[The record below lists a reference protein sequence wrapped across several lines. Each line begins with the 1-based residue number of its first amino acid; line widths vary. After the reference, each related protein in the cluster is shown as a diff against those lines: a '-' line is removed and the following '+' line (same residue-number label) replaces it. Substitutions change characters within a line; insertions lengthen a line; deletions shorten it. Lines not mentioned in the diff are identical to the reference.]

1 MLTLHHNYPPVLWGA
16 FLYLGFRNLER
27 YIIFTEDRLGYIYLV
42 LSQHLILLGF
52 DASQM
57 TFSSFMRSQYFF
69 FSFLC
74 LGFPK
79 KKGAASHHVESSIVL
94 FLKSG
99 FNSLIN
105 NEVNFVFL
113 WIKYDFKRRNNLSS
127 RFIWHCNFSKFIFI
141 LRAIDIEET
150 DINS

>member
-27 YIIFTEDRLGYIYLV
+27 YIIFIEERLGYIYLD

-57 TFSSFMRSQYFF
+57 TFFF
-69 FSFLC
+69 YEVTIFC
-74 LGFPK
+74 LQLPLSWILK

-99 FNSLIN
+99 FNSLIK

-113 WIKYDFKRRNNLSS
+113 
-127 RFIWHCNFSKFIFI
+127 
-141 LRAIDIEET
+141 
-150 DINS
+150 